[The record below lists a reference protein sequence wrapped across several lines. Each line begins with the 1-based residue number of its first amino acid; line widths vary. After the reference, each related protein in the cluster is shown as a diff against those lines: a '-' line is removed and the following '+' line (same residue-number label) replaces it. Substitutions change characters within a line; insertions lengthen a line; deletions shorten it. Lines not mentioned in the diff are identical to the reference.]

1 MTMKVSMVQKGFV
14 LVTSLV
20 LLVVLS
26 LLAILSIR
34 TGLLEESMAA
44 NESDRTVALAYA
56 EMALRDAERDI
67 LGLRFDGAYCRP
79 DACKTLRPAGTRPT
93 QNDPVW
99 DDPNGYFGEAA
110 DGHRSKALE
119 WQGLYS
125 PDAAEQCG
133 MPIWEG
139 AHWEGEATA
148 RRRCAGSIG
157 APVPTVPYG
166 RFTDATLEPPAGV
179 LASQDIPPP
188 RYLIEMIP
196 LNHLDPSLSTRQRLF
211 RITAMGFG
219 RSVGPSGRTTVVLQT
234 VFHPG

>member
-1 MTMKVSMVQKGFV
+1 MKGYRCNSGFV

-26 LLAILSIR
+26 VLAILAIR
-34 TGLLEESMAA
+34 TSWLEESMVT
-44 NESDRTVALAYA
+44 NESDRALAHELA

-67 LGLRFDGAYCRP
+67 LGLRFDGVYCRP

-93 QNDPVW
+93 KDDPVW
-99 DDPNGYFGEAA
+99 DDPNGSFGEAA
-110 DGHRSKALE
+110 DGHRTGPME
-119 WQGLYS
+119 WQGLYP

-133 MPIWEG
+133 MPIWQG
-139 AHWEGEATA
+139 ANWEGEASTP
-148 RRRCAGSIG
+148 RRCAGSIG

-166 RFTDATLEPPAGV
+166 RFTDATLDATPSLPGV
-179 LASQDIPPP
+179 QDIPPP

-196 LNHLDPSLSTRQRLF
+196 MSHLDPGLATHQRLF
-211 RITAMGFG
+211 RITAVGFG
-219 RSVGPSGRTTVVLQT
+219 RSVGPYGRTMVMLQS